1 MVCGGNEGGV
11 GSGLDLRLASESSHH
26 LEKAHRIS
34 DGMNL
39 ANLVSVDRADGNG
52 SDFSTE
58 ARGDDKH
65 LGFVIEL
72 IGFDGD
78 QALKKVATNQPETA
92 LGVADFLSADATDL
106 RGHRLI
112 G

>member
-1 MVCGGNEGGV
+1 M
-11 GSGLDLRLASESSHH
+11 
-26 LEKAHRIS
+26 EKAHRIS

-52 SDFSTE
+52 ADLSAK
-58 ARGDDKH
+58 ARDDDKH

-78 QALKKVATNQPETA
+78 QALKKVATNHPETA
-92 LGVADFLSADATDL
+92 LGVADFLSTDATDL